1 MRRSNRSS
9 SLISRILP
17 AWTPGA
23 MAFGPVTLA
32 AFLCPAHAVAIPAQ
46 VVLAGMS
53 FMLPVIPVVCL
64 LLVWI
69 YALVARHRR
78 LKGFMARIPG
88 ALFLVLLTIIAFT
101 FFVKL
106 SSSVGGLI
114 DPAAE
119 AKLVDFITDNASRR
133 REIAGLDQV
142 RTRLLEEPAEIR
154 GTPQTIGPEEVVRE
168 VAAGRMMVVDV
179 RPSYEFS
186 RGHLEGAWRFP
197 RYDVERAV
205 HEYWSQTATDLYLDS
220 LARTAAADGR
230 KLALCCSFGVS
241 VSYRTVMELRSRGV
255 PAVMVIGGCT
265 ALRDHGGRFI
275 KAPAVAGDDGFIQVD
290 EVADWIEAGV
300 VKSVYADETIVADLG
315 KDLPDGPIVV
325 VTRGDSPQERALRP
339 IVAAIAQ
346 SRGISVV
353 GWSVIGSDSPGKSG
367 VAASARGMSLAR
379 LGFAVEET
387 AGVVVFFLLLLV
399 CSAGVV
405 LTASGLPKSPRSVLR
420 WVGLV
425 MALGGASVAV
435 AMFDGTHTAAHI
447 SLFFGN
453 HGFAPILIFLVTFL
467 LVLARLLRRQ
477 DSLPRLELASS
488 PVDGDTGA
496 EGTYRWPWVLI
507 SILVATTVALLPP
520 PAAVLTVAVLT
531 VICGAVFV
539 RDAALLLVARI
550 IGLRLRRAQSDSSS
564 QSADTDVR
572 VPLAGFLA
580 ALAFP
585 GLVSRAVRCREAVE
599 IVTRVPG
606 RPGMLSM
613 RVGDAP
619 SVTVGMLSLSA
630 PDVPLFHEHV
640 VARARLAV
648 AVASGLGI
656 DLKFTW
662 TVASLTPRVT
672 IPMGYLRD
680 SFQPDMSADIRDA
693 VLHRQV
699 INVATLVDGFGLGP
713 LDGQT
718 EVVSAERYA
727 EQDPAPTPLTFSI
740 LAARSTRRGPA
751 HMTGLMFGFSRY
763 HSRTVRLG
771 AGIYEVLRRSG
782 SRDVISGLR
791 IWIARQYVKALDA
804 VFSDFVLPEAM
815 AIAETVAHG
824 HGRIRC
830 EKSAVGR
837 LLGYV
842 AIFQE
847 ATAVA
852 HALILESC
860 LRAGGDGALG
870 RFGDARSV
878 PRAGSLSVPASWELM
893 PRSGGDQTMPPS
905 LDAGF
910 LRILEPVPK
919 LSGSRFD
926 RDIVLW
932 RRVEEFRGAFRRLTG
947 WACGVIGREFASVGA
962 ATGLGDLIFFSRI
975 DELRCCRGRFRGFP
989 VATLQSRRT
998 CLDSVRT
1005 VKLPMVVTVGA
1016 LESMAFD
1023 NLAVDHLSGVGAE
1036 TIQNG
1041 VLVSGR
1047 LPVSGRVRLLRDGFE
1062 SGPFGQDDIVVIG
1075 ASDSSVLVRLLDCAA
1090 VVAESGGRLS
1100 HAAMLAREVGLTFVS
1115 GVAGARSFLRE
1126 GDSITIGTDLSIH
1139 THIPVCSD
1147 EVHASGSVEMVE
1159 LSSAAAECGNK
1170 AASLAAVMS
1179 AGLQVPPGFVLP
1191 DRWLRRACP
1200 GGEMMSPQAAGEIW
1214 QKIRSL
1220 DMGSGF
1226 IARSSAEIEDGTISS
1241 FAGVFRTVAGISDP
1255 DSLALAV
1262 RQCLESRDS
1271 PAASILMDRLGIRD
1285 RTGFSVI
1292 LQPLV
1297 PAEYSGV
1304 AVSWLGSSGRDA
1316 GRDIVVEVQAGI
1328 GGVVDGAGETAAFA
1342 VRRVDNLVTPLNG
1355 ASIPEGLDLAVPG
1368 AVADMLIRAERL
1380 FEGPC
1385 DMEWCLFRGEVWVV
1399 QSRPLVDHPK

>member
-1 MRRSNRSS
+1 V
-9 SLISRILP
+9 
-17 AWTPGA
+17 A
-23 MAFGPVTLA
+23 LA
-32 AFLCPAHAVAIPAQ
+32 AFLCPAYAVAIPAQ
-46 VVLAGMS
+46 VVLAGIS
-53 FMLPVIPVVCL
+53 FMLPVIPLACL

-78 LKGFMARIPG
+78 LKGLVTRIPG
-88 ALFLVLLTIIAFT
+88 ALFLVFLTIIAFT

-114 DPAAE
+114 DPVAE
-119 AKLVDFITDNASRR
+119 AKLIDFITDNATRR

-142 RTRLLEEPAEIR
+142 RTRLLEEPEEIR

-168 VAAGRMMVVDV
+168 AAAGRMMVVDV

-186 RGHLEGAWRFP
+186 RGRLEGAWRFP

-205 HEYWSQTATDLYLDS
+205 QEYYSQTATDLYLDS
-220 LARTAAADGR
+220 LARTAAAEGR

-265 ALRDHGGRFI
+265 ALRDHGGRFSR
-275 KAPAVAGDDGFIQVD
+275 APAVAGDDGFIQAD
-290 EVADWIEAGV
+290 ELADWIEAGV
-300 VKSVYADETIVADLG
+300 VKSVHADETIVADLG
-315 KDLPDGPIVV
+315 KGLPDGPIVV

-346 SRGISVV
+346 SRGIAVV
-353 GWSVIGSDSPGKSG
+353 GWSVIGSDSPGWSG

-379 LGFAVEET
+379 LGFAVEKA

-399 CSAGVV
+399 CSAVIV
-405 LTASGLPKSPRSVLR
+405 LTASGLPKSPRAVLR
-420 WVGLV
+420 WVGLGV
-425 MALGGASVAV
+425 ALGGASVTI

-453 HGFAPILIFLVTFL
+453 HGFAPIVLFLVTFL
-467 LVLARLLRRQ
+467 LVLTRLLRRQ
-477 DSLPRLELASS
+477 GSLPRLELASS
-488 PVDGDTGA
+488 PVDGDTGV
-496 EGTYRWPWVLI
+496 EGPFSLPWVLI

-531 VICGAVFV
+531 VLCGAVFV
-539 RDAALLLVARI
+539 RDAALLVVARI
-550 IGLRLRRAQSDSSS
+550 IGLCLRRAQSDSSS

-585 GLVSRAVRCREAVE
+585 GLVSRAIRCREAVE

-606 RPGMLSM
+606 RPGMLSI
-613 RVGDAP
+613 RVGNAS

-630 PDVPLFHEHV
+630 PGVPLFHEHV

-648 AVASGLGI
+648 ALASGLGI
-656 DLKFTW
+656 DLRFTW
-662 TVASLTPRVT
+662 TSASRTPRVT
-672 IPMGYLRD
+672 IPLAYLGD
-680 SFQPDMSADIRDA
+680 SFRPDMSADIRDA

-699 INVATLVDGFGLGP
+699 MDVAPLVDGFAHAP
-713 LDGQT
+713 LESQT

-727 EQDPAPTPLTFSI
+727 EQDPAPTPLTFSV

-751 HMTGLMFGFSRY
+751 HMTGLMFGFSSY

-771 AGIYEVLRRSG
+771 AGIYDVLKRSG

-815 AIAETVAHG
+815 VIAETVAHG
-824 HGRIRC
+824 HGKIRC
-830 EKSAVGR
+830 ERSAVGR
-837 LLGYV
+837 LLGSV
-842 AIFQE
+842 AILQE
-847 ATAVA
+847 ATSVA
-852 HALILESC
+852 HALILERC
-860 LRAGGDGALG
+860 MRACGDGALG

-878 PRAGSLSVPASWELM
+878 PRSASLSVSASWELM
-893 PRSGGDQTMPPS
+893 PRPGVDQTMPPP
-905 LDAGF
+905 LGADF
-910 LRILEPVPK
+910 LRILEPVPE
-919 LSGSRFD
+919 LSGSRCD

-947 WACGVIGREFASVGA
+947 WACGVIGRELASAGA
-962 ATGLGDLIFFSRI
+962 ANGLGDLVFFSRI
-975 DELRCCRGRFRGFP
+975 DELRCRRGRFRGLP
-989 VATLQSRRT
+989 VARLQSRRT
-998 CLDSVRT
+998 CLDSVRA

-1016 LESMAFD
+1016 LESIAFD
-1023 NLAVDHLSGVGAE
+1023 DFAVDQSSVVAAQA
-1036 TIQNG
+1036 IQHG

-1047 LPVSGRVRLLRDGFE
+1047 LPVTGRVRLLRAGVE
-1062 SGPFGQDDIVVIG
+1062 SGPFGRDDIVVIG
-1075 ASDSSVLVRLLDCAA
+1075 ASDSSVLVGLLDCAA

-1100 HAAMLAREVGLTFVS
+1100 HAAMLAREVGLTLVS
-1115 GVAGARSFLRE
+1115 GVTGARSFLRE
-1126 GDSITIGTDLSIH
+1126 GDVITIGTDLSIH
-1139 THIPVCSD
+1139 ADEPVFFD
-1147 EVHASGSVEMVE
+1147 KAQASGGVEMVE
-1159 LSSAAAECGNK
+1159 LASAGAECGNK
-1170 AASLAAVMS
+1170 AASLATMMS
-1179 AGLQVPPGFVLP
+1179 AGLRVPPGFILP
-1191 DRWLRRACP
+1191 DRWLRLACP
-1200 GGEMMSPQAAGEIW
+1200 GGVTMSPHAAAEIW
-1214 QKIRSL
+1214 ERIRPL
-1220 DMGSGF
+1220 DMGRGF
-1226 IARSSAEIEDGTISS
+1226 IARSSAEIEDGRISS
-1241 FAGVFRTVAGISDP
+1241 FAGVFRSVAGISDS
-1255 DSLALAV
+1255 DSLAMAV

-1271 PAASILMDRLGIRD
+1271 PAASILMDRFGIRD
-1285 RTGFSVI
+1285 RSRFSVI

-1328 GGVVDGAGETAAFA
+1328 GGVVDGAGNTAAFA
-1342 VRRVDNLVTPLNG
+1342 VRRVDNMVTPLNG
-1355 ASIPEGLDLAVPG
+1355 ACIPEGLDATVPG
-1368 AVADMLIRAERL
+1368 RVASLVIRAERL
-1380 FEGPC
+1380 SEGPC
-1385 DMEWCLFRGEVWVV
+1385 DIDGACSGARSGSS
-1399 QSRPLVDHPK
+1399 SRDHWWTM